1 MTTINRINPGKLI
14 SAAVVHGDIVYIS
27 GQIADDTSQGVKG
40 QTEQILA
47 KIGALL
53 TQAGS
58 DRSKLL
64 SVNIWMDDVRHF
76 DQMNQ
81 AWLDWI
87 DPAHLPARA
96 TVEARLAR
104 PGLLVEIMAT
114 AAR

>member
-1 MTTINRINPGKLI
+1 MPEITRLNPGKLI
-14 SAAVVHGDIVYIS
+14 SAAVVHGDTVYIS

-58 DRSKLL
+58 DKSKLL
-64 SVNIWMDDVRHF
+64 AVNVWMDDVRHF
-76 DQMNQ
+76 DQMND
-81 AWLDWI
+81 AWLAWI
-87 DPAHLPARA
+87 DRSNLPARA
-96 TVEARLAR
+96 TVQARLAR

>member
-1 MTTINRINPGKLI
+1 MSQITRVNPGKLI

-40 QTEQILA
+40 QTEQVLA

-53 TQAGS
+53 AQAGS
-58 DRSKLL
+58 DKTKLL
-64 SVNIWMDDVRHF
+64 SVNIWMDDVRNF
-76 DQMNQ
+76 DQMNA
-81 AWLDWI
+81 AWLEWI

-96 TVEARLAR
+96 TVEAQLAR

>member
-1 MTTINRINPGKLI
+1 MPDITRLNPGKLI

-27 GQIADDTSQGVKG
+27 GQIADDTTQDVKG
-40 QTEQILA
+40 QTGQILA

-53 TQAGS
+53 AQAGS
-58 DRSKLL
+58 DKTKLL
-64 SVNIWMDDVRHF
+64 SVNIWMDDVRKF
-76 DQMNQ
+76 DQMNA
-81 AWLDWI
+81 AWLEWI
-87 DPAHLPARA
+87 DAAHLPSRA